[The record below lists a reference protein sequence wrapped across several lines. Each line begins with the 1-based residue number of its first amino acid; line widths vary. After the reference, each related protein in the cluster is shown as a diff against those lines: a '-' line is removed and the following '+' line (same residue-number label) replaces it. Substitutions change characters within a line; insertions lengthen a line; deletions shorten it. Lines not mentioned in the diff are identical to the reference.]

1 MAGHAHTLVSTVSG
15 NVWVFGCGLF
25 GQLGNGSNKKS
36 TVPLKVDFS
45 LAIDGRGVG
54 DVIDLV
60 ACGYFHNYALSA
72 GIHLFQLLNMFFG
85 SSVKRVF
92 VDRITRTMIYPSNF
106 FFITL
111 RVIPI
116 LT

>member
-72 GIHLFQLLNMFFG
+72 GIHLFELLLSLLFNRFFG

-92 VDRITRTMIYPSNF
+92 VDRITRTI
-106 FFITL
+106 
-111 RVIPI
+111 
-116 LT
+116 

>member
-45 LAIDGRGVG
+45 KAIDGRGVG

-85 SSVKRVF
+85 SSVKSFGRPHFTQYDLPEVQ
-92 VDRITRTMIYPSNF
+92 ICPKKSCKTTY
-106 FFITL
+106 
-111 RVIPI
+111 
-116 LT
+116 